1 MFATIKAYLWIAPYV
16 LIALLVA
23 AISYYRNEVT
33 TAEAQA
39 ALTRAQLE
47 SAVAT
52 NAQQVKTITALI
64 ELRAKADEIVS
75 TLTDNLAEVNQNISD
90 QTKAFNDLKDTD
102 PDVKNFTN
110 GLVPNSV
117 KRLHNR

>member
-23 AISYYRNEVT
+23 AIFYYRNEVT

-90 QTKAFNDLKDTD
+90 QTKAFNDLKETD

-110 GLVPNSV
+110 GPVPDSV